1 MSLVRTHV
9 EDGYEILMEARILTI
24 YDMLDAEIVDF
35 CDKLFRK
42 QGFILG

>member
-1 MSLVRTHV
+1 MLSNVGGCPVLSS
-9 EDGYEILMEARILTI
+9 TI

-42 QGFILG
+42 QGFVLG